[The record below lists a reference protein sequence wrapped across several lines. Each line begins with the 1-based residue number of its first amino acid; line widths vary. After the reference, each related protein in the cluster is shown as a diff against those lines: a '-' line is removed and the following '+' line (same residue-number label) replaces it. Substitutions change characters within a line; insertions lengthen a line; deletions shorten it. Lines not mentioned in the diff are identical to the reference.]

1 MNDEKKNVN
10 NFTEAITEAIEAL
23 KNACAKNTSWRNC
36 NICPFEEYCDAI
48 QKDGLPTP
56 DLWSKDE

>member
-1 MNDEKKNVN
+1 MENEVE
-10 NFTEAITEAIEAL
+10 FVMAITVAIEDL

-56 DLWSKDE
+56 DLWDEDE